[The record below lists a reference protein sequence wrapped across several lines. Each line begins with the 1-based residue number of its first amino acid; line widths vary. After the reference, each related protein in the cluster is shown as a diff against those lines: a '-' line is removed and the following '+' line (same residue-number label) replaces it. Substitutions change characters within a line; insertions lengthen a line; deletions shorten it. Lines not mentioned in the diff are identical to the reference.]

1 MNYHKELARARRIL
15 RERPSV
21 RVVCLTKDGAYY
33 VPYGAWFP
41 CLDEKVYFPVSRFD
55 FEECDIKSLAGVARE
70 ILEGGI

>member
-1 MNYHKELARARRIL
+1 MNYYKELAKARRIL

-41 CLDEKVYFPVSRFD
+41 CLDEKVYFPVSRYD
-55 FEECDIKSLAGVARE
+55 FEENDIKFLAEVARE
-70 ILEGGI
+70 ILIDM

>member
-1 MNYHKELARARRIL
+1 MNYYKELAKARRIL

-41 CLDEKVYFPVSRFD
+41 CLDEKVYFPVSKYD
-55 FEECDIKSLAGVARE
+55 FEESDIKSLSEAERE
-70 ILEGGI
+70 ILEGRF

>member
-1 MNYHKELARARRIL
+1 MNYYKELAKARRIL

-41 CLDEKVYFPVSRFD
+41 CLDEKVYFPVSRYD
-55 FEECDIKSLAGVARE
+55 FEETNIKMLAGIAKAT
-70 ILEGGI
+70 LEESL

>member
-1 MNYHKELARARRIL
+1 MNYYKELAKARRVL

-41 CLDEKVYFPVSRFD
+41 CLDEKVYFSVSRHD
-55 FEECDIKSLAGVARE
+55 FEENDIKFLAEVARE

>member
-1 MNYHKELARARRIL
+1 MNYYKELAKARRIL

-41 CLDEKVYFPVSRFD
+41 CLDEKVYFPVSRYD
-55 FEECDIKSLAGVARE
+55 FEECGIKSLAGVARE
-70 ILEGGI
+70 ILEG